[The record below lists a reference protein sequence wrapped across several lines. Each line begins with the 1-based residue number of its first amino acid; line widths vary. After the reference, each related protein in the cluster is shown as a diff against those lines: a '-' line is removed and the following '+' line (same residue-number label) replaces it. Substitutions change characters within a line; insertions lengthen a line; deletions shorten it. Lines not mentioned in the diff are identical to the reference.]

1 MKQIWEQ
8 ILAITPIITTVKKEA
23 GEKEAA
29 LLLHIKL
36 LRLLGIK
43 YKSLLQLLPLL
54 PDRACEE
61 T

>member
-1 MKQIWEQ
+1 VKQIWKQ

-36 LRLLGIK
+36 LRL
-43 YKSLLQLLPLL
+43 
-54 PDRACEE
+54 
-61 T
+61 

>member
-8 ILAITPIITTVKKEA
+8 ILAITPIITKVKKEA

-36 LRLLGIK
+36 LFL
-43 YKSLLQLLPLL
+43 
-54 PDRACEE
+54 
-61 T
+61 